1 MLISLVGLL
10 PLAAA
15 ALFILVCV
23 LVVLRA
29 VVAPAEFRRG
39 AHCGGCGYELSRIT
53 DERCPE
59 CGARLIRVG
68 VTTPAMVLHHRSSG
82 LLAGLAWTSL
92 VGLLGAMT
100 FGIVALFTSPFTT
113 GTGAVNQRVSSSQT
127 FTPQTQWNNTTNQ
140 LERQNDYRIS
150 IQSDVVTDE
159 AGMAESGEV
168 TLTLSRTGGQKAKAS
183 IDVMTLEYTI
193 DGDSQPEPFDADAA
207 KGLIA
212 ELGFDAESQSVQNE
226 ASQIF
231 MLVQAVQTDPV
242 NYENALYNANL
253 GSGMLQSSG
262 SSVSFSPAAF
272 PSGTIMVLVLL
283 GFWTFVW
290 LAGLVLINWRRR
302 RLFGAAAARAP

>member
-1 MLISLVGLL
+1 
-10 PLAAA
+10 
-15 ALFILVCV
+15 
-23 LVVLRA
+23 
-29 VVAPAEFRRG
+29 
-39 AHCGGCGYELSRIT
+39 
-53 DERCPE
+53 
-59 CGARLIRVG
+59 
-68 VTTPAMVLHHRSSG
+68 MVLHHRSSG